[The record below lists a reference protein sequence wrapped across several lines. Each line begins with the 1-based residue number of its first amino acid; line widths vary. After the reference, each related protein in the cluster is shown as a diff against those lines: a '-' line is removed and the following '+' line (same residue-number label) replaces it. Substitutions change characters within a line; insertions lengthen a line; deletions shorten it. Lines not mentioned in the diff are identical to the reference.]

1 MNINSSVLLSKYIK
15 AYTLKMVS
23 NAKASHV
30 GGGLSI
36 SDILAVLYNNILYF
50 DSQKPL
56 TENRDRFILSKGH
69 CCAALYATLAL
80 KNFFTLR
87 DLNSF
92 AQFGSNFMSHASH
105 KVKGVEFSTG
115 SLGHGLPYAVGKAV
129 AAKSR
134 NKKWEVFVLLS
145 DGELNEGSNWEAT
158 LFASHHNLNNLTI
171 IVDYNKLQSLTTVE
185 KTIKIEPLK
194 DKFEAFGCYVSEVN
208 GHDHEE
214 LKSSLSKTNKK
225 NSPKVIIA
233 HTVKGKG
240 VSFMENRIEW
250 HYKSPDEDQLKMALN
265 EIGVML

>member
-1 MNINSSVLLSKYIK
+1 MKINSSALLSKYIK

-23 NAKASHV
+23 DAKASHV

-36 SDILAVLYNNILYF
+36 SDILAVLYNNILFY
-50 DSQKPL
+50 DSERPYL
-56 TENRDRFILSKGH
+56 ENRDRFILSKGH

-115 SLGHGLPYAVGKAV
+115 SLGHGLPCAVGKAM
-129 AAKSR
+129 AAKLGK
-134 NKKWEVFVLLS
+134 KKWEVFVLLS
-145 DGELNEGSNWEAT
+145 DGELNEGSNWEAI
-158 LFASHHNLNNLTI
+158 LFASHHKLDNLTI

-185 KTIKIEPLK
+185 KTIRVEPLK
-194 DKFEAFGCYVSEVN
+194 EKFEAFGCHVSEVN

-214 LKSSLSKTNKK
+214 LKKCLSKKNKN
-225 NSPKVIIA
+225 NSPKLIIA
-233 HTVKGKG
+233 HTIKGKG
-240 VSFMENRIEW
+240 VSFMENKVEW
-250 HYKSPDEDQLKMALN
+250 HYKSPDENQLKMALR
-265 EIGVML
+265 EIGVRL

>member
-1 MNINSSVLLSKYIK
+1 MKKKELRLIKNIRLNILKLTHK
-15 AYTLKMVS
+15 AKS
-23 NAKASHV
+23 SHV
-30 GGGLSI
+30 GSSLSI
-36 SDILAVLYNNILYF
+36 VEILYILYF
-50 DSQKPL
+50 KVL
-56 TENRDRFILSKGH
+56 KKKDRFILSKGH

-214 LKSSLSKTNKK
+214 LKNSLSETNKK

-240 VSFMENRIEW
+240 VSFMENRVEW
-250 HYKSPDEDQLKMALN
+250 HYKSPDKDQLEIALN
-265 EIGVML
+265 QNEETLGDY